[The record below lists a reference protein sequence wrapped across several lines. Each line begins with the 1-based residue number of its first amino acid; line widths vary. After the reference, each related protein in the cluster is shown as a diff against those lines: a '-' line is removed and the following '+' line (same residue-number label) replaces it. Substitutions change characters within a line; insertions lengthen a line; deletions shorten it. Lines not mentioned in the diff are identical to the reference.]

1 MGPHWTTLGPHWG
14 NVGPHRGNIGAT
26 PGQHWGNIGATL
38 DHIGATLGRRNFHCI
53 DDSSF
58 SFFCC
63 IFEISSM
70 DAQQNGYSHLL
81 VATLGSH
88 RGNIGVTLV
97 PHWGHI
103 GPPWGHIGATL
114 DHIGATLGQHRGN
127 IGATLGQHW
136 TTLGPHWGAEISTAL
151 MIPVFRF
158 FVAFLKF
165 LLWTPNKM
173 DTPTS
178 WWQHWGPIGAT
189 LG

>member
-1 MGPHWTTLGPHWG
+1 MGPHWTTLGQHWG
-14 NVGPHRGNIGAT
+14 NVGATLGNV
-26 PGQHWGNIGATL
+26 GATL
-38 DHIGATLGRRNFHCI
+38 DHIGATLGRKNFHCTN
-53 DDSSF
+53 DSSF
-58 SFFCC
+58 SCFCT

-103 GPPWGHIGATL
+103 GPHWGNIGATS
-114 DHIGATLGQHRGN
+114 GQHW
-127 IGATLGQHW
+127 ATLGQHW
-136 TTLGPHWGAEISTAL
+136 TTLGPHWGAKISTAL
-151 MIPVFRF
+151 MIPVFRV
-158 FVAFLKF
+158 FVQFLRF